1 MASTRSEGDQKG
13 GATRPLE
20 VIPKDAWAPLL
31 DRLSRLLE
39 GKRAEVEVASLGLG
53 EQLESEWAPLV
64 GVSYDHKDDV
74 FSVHVGDIDHLI
86 YRPRSLAVRREGPA
100 VESLAITDGE
110 GSLHLVRFGEPQM
123 LPSP

>member
-1 MASTRSEGDQKG
+1 MANTRTESDGKGD
-13 GATRPLE
+13 ATHPVE
-20 VIPKDAWAPLL
+20 AIPKDAWGPLL

-53 EQLESEWAPLV
+53 EQFESDWAPLI

-74 FSVHVGDIDHLI
+74 FSVHVGDVDHLI
-86 YRPRSLAVRREGPA
+86 YRPRSLAVRRQGPA

-123 LPSP
+123 LPPP

>member
-1 MASTRSEGDQKG
+1 MASTKTEGDQKG
-13 GATRPLE
+13 GSGRPPE
-20 VIPKDAWAPLL
+20 VIPKEAWTRFF

-53 EQLESEWAPLV
+53 EQFESEWAPLV

-74 FSVHVGDIDHLI
+74 FSVRVGGIDHLI
-86 YRPRSLAVRREGPA
+86 YRPASLAVRWEGPA

-110 GSLHLVRFGEPQM
+110 GALHLVRFGEPQM
-123 LPSP
+123 LPPP